1 MTSRTFTLFAAVF
14 SVPFASVSVASS
26 EVQDMSDPLAVYTQG
41 GVGMSNNGLNLKMGK
56 SYDTKD
62 PLPWQ

>member
-1 MTSRTFTLFAAVF
+1 MTSRTLPFWLLYFL
-14 SVPFASVSVASS
+14 SFASASVASS

-56 SYDTKD
+56 SYYYPKI